1 MGLVSLPGDLPLDSS
16 VNEDS
21 RSLPAADVTPIPIS
35 PRTRTA
41 LLLAALA
48 AVAFLFYRS
57 PSLLP
62 LLLGGATL
70 ALVLSFPVRLLA
82 RAVPRGV
89 AIGLVVASLLV
100 AAFLALVLLV
110 PPLVRQLTELIRASP
125 QLATDAER
133 LLRQLL
139 LPLAERG
146 LLTTEPDE
154 VIASLREGLRTR
166 AQTLASSVLGGI
178 FSVLTGA
185 IGTFLQLFGG
195 LFIAIYLLA
204 DIRRFEA
211 AYLRAVP
218 ARYRRDGQA
227 LWDELGQS
235 LSRYLGGLL
244 VSLTIQGVLAFVFVS
259 LLGLPYALLLGLWTA
274 ATGVLPYIGAWLGA
288 IPAVVIALS
297 ISPLTALLTAGAY
310 LLINQLE
317 GNVLT
322 PRIQGEAVKVHPL
335 LVFVAVFAGGEI
347 AGLLGA
353 ALAVPILA
361 VLRVVVGFFAARL
374 RVQPPHPGTA
384 VAATAAGPPV
394 GVGGSA
400 GARSGAVGGSAGP
413 LPPRPRG

>member
-1 MGLVSLPGDLPLDSS
+1 VDDT
-16 VNEDS
+16 VTEDS
-21 RSLPAADVTPIPIS
+21 RPVSPTDVTPIPIS
-35 PRTRTA
+35 PRTRT
-41 LLLAALA
+41 LLLLV
-48 AVAFLFYRS
+48 AVATVVFLFYRS

-62 LLLGGATL
+62 VLLGGGTL
-70 ALVLSFPVRLLA
+70 ALVMSFPARFLA
-82 RAVPRGV
+82 RVVPRGA
-89 AIGLVVASLLV
+89 AIALVVVSLVLAVFLGLVI
-100 AAFLALVLLV
+100 LV
-110 PPLVRQLTELIRASP
+110 PPLVRQLTDLISASP
-125 QLATDAER
+125 QLVSDTER

-139 LPLAERG
+139 VPLAERG
-146 LLTTEPDE
+146 LLTTEPE
-154 VIASLREGLRTR
+154 AVVANMKQGLVTR
-166 AQTLASSVLGGI
+166 AQTLAGAVLGGV
-178 FSVLTGA
+178 FDLLTGA
-185 IGTFLQLFGG
+185 VGTFLQLFGV

-244 VSLTIQGVLAFVFVS
+244 LSLAIQGVLAFVFVS

-274 ATGVLPYIGAWLGA
+274 ATGVLPYVGAWLGA
-288 IPAVVIALS
+288 IPAVLIALT

-361 VLRVVVGFFAARL
+361 VVRVLVGFFLVRL
-374 RVQPPHPGTA
+374 RVQPPRP
-384 VAATAAGPPV
+384 AAAIAPAAAAPPAETRGSAGSGSGP
-394 GVGGSA
+394 VGGSA
-400 GARSGAVGGSAGP
+400 VT
-413 LPPRPRG
+413 PPSPPG